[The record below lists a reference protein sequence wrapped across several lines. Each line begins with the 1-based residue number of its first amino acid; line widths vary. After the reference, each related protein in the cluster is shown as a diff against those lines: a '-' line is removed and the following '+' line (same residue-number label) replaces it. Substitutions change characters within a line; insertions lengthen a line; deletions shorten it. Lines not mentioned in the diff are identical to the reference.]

1 MIDLAN
7 FKALEKATK
16 DSFFKQKNV
25 IKKVLAGKQVA
36 CEVCKQPLVFH
47 PPTQSSAGTI
57 KCAKGCIDIELDMS

>member
-25 IKKVLAGKQVA
+25 IKKVLAGK
-36 CEVCKQPLVFH
+36 
-47 PPTQSSAGTI
+47 
-57 KCAKGCIDIELDMS
+57 